1 MLLLCS
7 SCNSKYLVNSADLK
21 PDGRLVKCAKCNNEW
36 YQEAPKIENDDL
48 ETLVLEKSQNEKNI
62 ESQNISYK
70 SNLPSTYN
78 QKEQYSLI
86 NSLLVILLLILLS
99 ILIWFINKEGFS
111 IIALLFYYINEFY
124 FNLKLIINDLAK
136 LLNQMINF

>member
-99 ILIWFINKEGFS
+99 IFIWFVNQEGFS